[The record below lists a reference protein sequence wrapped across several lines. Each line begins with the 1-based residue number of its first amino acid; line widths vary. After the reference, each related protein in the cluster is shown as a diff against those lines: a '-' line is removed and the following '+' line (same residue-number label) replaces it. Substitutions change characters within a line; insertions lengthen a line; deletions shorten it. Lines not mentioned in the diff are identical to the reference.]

1 MYIGIAGNIGSGKST
16 MAQLL
21 ADKFGFRIFKENNEE
36 NPYLLDFYAD
46 MTRWALNL
54 QVYFL
59 SRRFKSTQRAIWSQD
74 LVVQDRTIYEDVYIF
89 AENLR
94 AMQIMTD
101 RDYASYRELFDVM
114 ESFLKPP
121 ALLVFLKASVPTLL
135 SHIRQRGGAY
145 EAGISREYLTM
156 LNNRYEAWVESYKGD
171 ILTVDIDNT
180 DFVTNEAD
188 RQKVVDA
195 IARQMGL
202 RPQRRV

>member
-1 MYIGIAGNIGSGKST
+1 MYIGIAGNIGSGKSA

-74 LVVQDRTIYEDVYIF
+74 IVVQDRTIYEDVYIF

-135 SHIRQRGGAY
+135 SHIRQRGVAY